1 MPFLTLFLGGAFR
14 RLLDALKWCLER
26 PAIAV
31 AVLSL
36 VLAAFFY
43 IKADHLSTRLKN
55 ARAEI
60 IQLTNERK
68 EAIRYATAEKARLET
83 ERKKITDEADKT
95 LRIAL
100 ADADARLRAYA
111 KANRAKADLS
121 GSPAVA
127 ELDNGSDPTAIL
139 VSYSDAERCT
149 AAVVRL
155 QNAQDWARKTY
166 SISLEN

>member
-1 MPFLTLFLGGAFR
+1 MPFLTLFLGGAIR
-14 RLLDALKWCLER
+14 RLLDSLKWCLER

-31 AVLSL
+31 AVVSL
-36 VLAAFFY
+36 ILAGFFY
-43 IKADHLSTRLKN
+43 IRSDHLSTRLKN

-68 EAIRYATAEKARLET
+68 EAIRYAEAEKARLEKQNK
-83 ERKKITDEADKT
+83 EAKIEADKT

-100 ADADARLRAYA
+100 ADADTRLRAYA
-111 KANRAKADLS
+111 KTHSAKAHLS
-121 GSPAVA
+121 GSASVA
-127 ELDNGSDPTAIL
+127 ELDNRSDPTAIV

-149 AAVVRL
+149 AAVIRL

-166 SISLEN
+166 SIKLD

>member
-1 MPFLTLFLGGAFR
+1 MTFLTLFLGGAFR

-31 AVLSL
+31 AVVSL
-36 VLAAFFY
+36 VLAGFFY
-43 IKADHLSTRLKN
+43 IKSDHLSTRLKN

-68 EAIRYATAEKARLET
+68 EAIRYATAEKARLEKEQ
-83 ERKKITDEADKT
+83 ERITHEADKT

-111 KANRAKADLS
+111 RRHPAKADLP
-121 GSPAVA
+121 GSAASPEKFDGPDPEAIVVTFGDAKSCSIAVA
-127 ELDNGSDPTAIL
+127 
-139 VSYSDAERCT
+139 
-149 AAVVRL
+149 RL
-155 QNAQDWARKTY
+155 ENAQQWATDTY
-166 SISLEN
+166 NIAR